1 MKPSEGPGPIR
12 TLPPELPEPPPTAGG
27 QPAKPPDRRWVPL
40 AALGVVIAVLT
51 AVGIFETAP
60 PEAAEQAAPTVDTVP
75 SLAGDAAVTTTTVA
89 DEPSLAELVP
99 GLDHSP
105 VVLYRPDDDRTAM
118 ASWYL
123 RAPQPRTSVTWGAN
137 STTATLDASRSMVMA
152 ITNEGEST
160 LWVGSAPLVVP
171 AFIDI
176 RGAAWHPTDGARI
189 AFVGRA
195 PGSDAHHLYT
205 ALGRPTGGI
214 TNLVDL
220 GAVPDRTELLGWGEW
235 GFALSRL
242 VEPSLRLWDVSDP
255 DDPDDF
261 VTRELLHIAIF
272 LDADGRPRISMPALP
287 HAVGPNGE
295 VVIQPRIAAYE
306 AAIAAGHSAEELG
319 FVGEVALA
327 GEREQGVTTAAV
339 VGPELNPT
347 NALFFIDEAAMA
359 SGSVEFMF
367 SPDGATVVMLAQRDG
382 QMVVSASRLDSNSIR
397 QSYVPADRA
406 IGFSNDGTYL
416 ITQNEQTGHILLV
429 NWDRGSSVRIPFT
442 LGPVLVFDV

>member
-12 TLPPELPEPPPTAGG
+12 TLPPELPEPSAAAGG
-27 QPAKPPDRRWVPL
+27 QPVNPPDRRWVPL
-40 AALGVVIAVLT
+40 AALGVLIAVFT

-75 SLAGDAAVTTTTVA
+75 SLAGDAAAVTTTTVV
-89 DEPSLAELVP
+89 DEPSLAELIP

-123 RAPQPRTSVTWGAN
+123 RSGQPRTSVTWGAS
-137 STTATLDASRSMVMA
+137 STTAALDASNSLVMA
-152 ITNEGEST
+152 ITNEGAST
-160 LWVGSAPLVVP
+160 MWVGSAPLVVP
-171 AFIDI
+171 AFIDV
-176 RGAAWHPTDGARI
+176 RGAAWHPTEGGRI

-195 PGSDAHHLYT
+195 PGAEAHHLYT

-220 GAVPDRTELLGWGEW
+220 GGVPERTELLGWGEW

-255 DDPDDF
+255 DNPDGF

-272 LDADGRPRISMPALP
+272 LDADGRARISMPALP

-295 VVIQPRIAAYE
+295 MVIQPRIAAYQ
-306 AAIAAGHSAEELG
+306 AAIAAGHSTEELG
-319 FVGEVALA
+319 FVGEVVLV
-327 GEREQGVTTAAV
+327 GDRELGVTTAAV
-339 VGPELNPT
+339 VGPE
-347 NALFFIDEAAMA
+347 
-359 SGSVEFMF
+359 
-367 SPDGATVVMLAQRDG
+367 
-382 QMVVSASRLDSNSIR
+382 
-397 QSYVPADRA
+397 
-406 IGFSNDGTYL
+406 
-416 ITQNEQTGHILLV
+416 QN
-429 NWDRGSSVRIPFT
+429 
-442 LGPVLVFDV
+442 

>member
-1 MKPSEGPGPIR
+1 M
-12 TLPPELPEPPPTAGG
+12 
-27 QPAKPPDRRWVPL
+27 PL
-40 AALGVVIAVLT
+40 AALGAVIAVLT

-75 SLAGDAAVTTTTVA
+75 SLAGDAPATATTVV
-89 DEPSLAELVP
+89 DEPSLAALIP

-105 VVLYRPDDDRTAM
+105 AVIYRPDDDRTAM

-123 RAPQPRTSVTWGAN
+123 RAGQPRTSVTWGAS
-137 STTATLDASRSMVMA
+137 STTAALDASNRLVMA
-152 ITNEGEST
+152 ITNEGAST

-176 RGAAWHPTDGARI
+176 RGAAWHPTEDARI

-195 PGSDAHHLYT
+195 PGSKAHHLYT
-205 ALGRPTGGI
+205 AVGRPTGGI

-255 DDPDDF
+255 ANPDGF

-272 LDADGRPRISMPALP
+272 LHADGRPRISMPALP
-287 HAVGPNGE
+287 RSVGPNGE
-295 VVIQPRIAAYE
+295 MVVQPRIAAYR
-306 AAIAAGHSAEELG
+306 AAIAAGHTNEELG
-319 FVGEVALA
+319 FLGEVTLV
-327 GEREQGVTTAAV
+327 GERELGVTTAAV
-339 VGPELNPT
+339 VGPDQSPT
-347 NALFFIDEAAMA
+347 NALFFIDEEAMA

-382 QMVVSASRLDSNSIR
+382 RMVVTASRLDSNSTR
-397 QSYVPADRA
+397 QSFVPADRA
-406 IGFSNDGTYL
+406 IGFSNDGVYL
-416 ITQNEQTGHILLV
+416 ITQNEETGDILLV

-442 LGPVLVFDV
+442 LGRVLIFDV